1 MTNPVSN
8 YYSSD
13 ALDFLSDYKR
23 KTKERTGEKLDEHLD
38 VVQSFGEDYE
48 RAYMLLNTYQAE
60 AYKDMSYYLGN
71 QWSLE
76 EISYLNDQRRS
87 SFTYNKL
94 RKYVSLYEGIQRKN
108 RLATRIEAVDKSGD
122 DTATLFTDITQSIM
136 TRQNGYEAISD
147 AFKGALIT
155 GLSFISPYM
164 DYRDDPISGDVRFHV
179 DAWNQVMF
187 DPFWTKRTLEDCS
200 FISRRKFLSRPEIKS
215 LFPKKA
221 DFIETLPYG
230 QRDDKFTYLPY
241 ARQWGMQRLM
251 NYTEYW
257 RAGWENKDVLVDMRS
272 GETKEWKGD
281 RQRLK
286 MLRDIEPYW
295 DVVKKPVRNVELG
308 IIVEGELLYYGVD
321 PSGLTRYPFVP
332 FTCVFEPSYDLWEWK
347 IQSLVRILRD
357 SQTEINKRRSKMI
370 DLLDKSL
377 GASWIAKQN
386 AVTNPSSL
394 YQTGQGQVVFVK
406 DTANIQTDLQ
416 RLDNQGVHPSMFQ
429 IEAELEKDMAETLGV
444 SSEMFG
450 MAENEKIET
459 AGVLAKMR
467 QSASL
472 VGQQGI
478 FDGLR
483 ESQKILGEL
492 TLEMVQKNYTPEKVV
507 ELTRKQPTPEFYSK
521 NFLKYHVVVEEGV
534 LTDSQRQS
542 QFVGLVALRNMGIQ
556 LPDGDSLIIENSN
569 LYDKKQLAERTAQ
582 MAQSQQQM
590 QQQGAQLEM
599 QKIATQTNVLNAK
612 AESDRALAAERLNKV
627 GLDAALS
634 AERLARAEDEEANEA
649 LTFIKAIKEL
659 QGMDLTNLQQ
669 KIEIIKSLTGKE
681 EKNEGVEKKPK

>member
-1 MTNPVSN
+1 MSNPSSD
-8 YYSSD
+8 YYSSES
-13 ALDFLSDYKR
+13 LDFLNDYKKRTR
-23 KTKERTGEKLDEHLD
+23 KESEDKLEEHLD
-38 VVQSFGEDYE
+38 VIQSFGEDYE
-48 RAYMLLNTYQAE
+48 RAYMLLNTFFAE
-60 AYKDMSYYLGN
+60 AYKDMSYYLSN

-87 SFTYNKL
+87 SFTYNKI

-108 RLATRIEAVDKSGD
+108 RLATRIESIDMQGD
-122 DTATLFTDITQSIM
+122 NTATLFTDIMQSIM
-136 TRQNGYEAISD
+136 LMQNGYESISE

-164 DYRDDPISGDVRFHV
+164 DYREDPVSGDVRFHV
-179 DAWNQVMF
+179 NAWNQVTL

-200 FISRRKFLSRPEIKS
+200 FISRRKFLSRPEVKS

-221 DFIETLPYG
+221 DLIESLPYG
-230 QRDDKFTYLPY
+230 DRDDKFTYLPY

-257 RAGWENKDVLVDMRS
+257 RSGWENKDVLVDMRS

-281 RQRLK
+281 RQRIK

-295 DVVKKPVRNVELG
+295 DVIKKPVRNVELG
-308 IIVEGELLYYGVD
+308 IIVEGELLYYGID
-321 PSGLTRYPFVP
+321 PSGLNRYPFVP

-347 IQSLVRILRD
+347 LQSLVRILRD
-357 SQTEINKRRSKMI
+357 PQSEINKRRSKTI

-377 GASWIAKQN
+377 GASWLAKQN

-394 YQTGQGQVVFVK
+394 YQTGQGQVIFLK
-406 DTANIQTDLQ
+406 DTAQMTDVQ
-416 RLDNQGVHPSMFQ
+416 RLENQGVHPSMFQ
-429 IEAELEKDMAETLGV
+429 VEAELEKDMAETLGV

-472 VGQQGI
+472 VAQQGI

-492 TLEMVQKNYTPEKVV
+492 TLELVQKNYTPEKIQA
-507 ELTRKQPTPEFYSK
+507 LTRKQPTPEFFSK

-534 LTDSQRQS
+534 LTDSQRQT

-556 LPDGDSLIIENSN
+556 LPDGDAMIIENSN
-569 LYDKKQLAERTAQ
+569 LHDKKPIAEKMAQ
-582 MAQSQQQM
+582 MAQAQQQ
-590 QQQGAQLEM
+590 QQQAGMQLEM
-599 QKIATQTNVLNAK
+599 QKLQTSTKVLDAK
-612 AESDRALAAERLNKV
+612 AESDKALAAERINKV

-634 AERLARAEDEEANEA
+634 AERLARADDEEAAQA
-649 LTFIKAIKEL
+649 LNFIRAIKEL
-659 QGMDLTNLQQ
+659 QGIDLTNLQQ
-669 KIEIIKSLTGKE
+669 KIDMVKSLTGKSE
-681 EKNEGVEKKPK
+681 ETNSKSA

>member
-1 MTNPVSN
+1 MANSSSD
-8 YYSSD
+8 YYSSES
-13 ALDFLSDYKR
+13 LDFLADYKKKTR
-23 KTKERTGEKLDEHLD
+23 KDSEEKLEEHLD
-38 VVQSFGEDYE
+38 VIQAFGEDYE
-48 RAYMLLNTYQAE
+48 RAYMLLNTWQAE
-60 AYKDMSYYLGN
+60 AYKDYSYYLGN

-87 SFTYNKL
+87 SFTYNKI

-108 RLATRIEAVDKSGD
+108 RLATRIESIDKSGD
-122 DTATLFTDITQSIM
+122 ETATIFTDTMQSIM
-136 TRQNGYEAISD
+136 MLQNGYEAISE
-147 AFKGALIT
+147 AFKGALIG
-155 GLSFISPYM
+155 GLTFISPYM
-164 DYRDDPISGDVRFHV
+164 DYREDPVSGDVRFHV
-179 DAWNQVMF
+179 NQWNQVIS

-200 FISRRKFLSRPEIKS
+200 FISRRKFLSRPEVKS

-221 DFIETLPYG
+221 ELIESLPYG

-257 RAGWENKDVLVDMRS
+257 RAGWDNKDVLVDMRT

-286 MLRDIEPYW
+286 MLRDIELYW
-295 DVVKKPVRNVELG
+295 DVIKKPVRSVELG
-308 IIVEGELLYYGVD
+308 IIVEGELLYYGKD
-321 PSGLTRYPFVP
+321 PSGLNRYPFVP

-347 IQSLVRILRD
+347 LQGLVRILRD
-357 SQTEINKRRSKMI
+357 SQTEVNKRRSKMI

-377 GASWIAKQN
+377 GASWLAKQN

-394 YQTGQGQVVFVK
+394 YQTGQGQVVFLK
-406 DTANIQTDLQ
+406 DTAQMTDVQ
-416 RLDNQGVHPSMFQ
+416 RLDNQGIHPSMFQ

-472 VGQQGI
+472 VAQQGI

-483 ESQKILGEL
+483 ESQKILGEM
-492 TLEMVQKNYTPEKVV
+492 TLELVQANYTPEKIAS
-507 ELTRKQPTPEFYSK
+507 LTRKQPTPEFYSK

-534 LTDSQRQS
+534 LTDSQRQA

-556 LPDGDSLIIENSN
+556 LPDGDAMIIENSN
-569 LYDKKQLAERTAQ
+569 LHDKKPIAEKMAQ
-582 MAQSQQQM
+582 MAQAQAQQQQQAAQLQM
-590 QQQGAQLEM
+590 QQM
-599 QKIATQTNVLNAK
+599 ATQTNVLNSK

-634 AERLARAEDEEANEA
+634 AERIARAEDEEAAEA
-649 LTFIKAIKEL
+649 LNFIKALKEL
-659 QGMDLTNLQQ
+659 QGMDLTNLKQ
-669 KIEIIKSLTGKE
+669 KIEIVKSLSGKSE
-681 EKNEGVEKKPK
+681 EIEPLSSSKV